1 MCVCFKKKEN
11 RHKSSCPGQF
21 STQQMELSNASLE
34 TKEANLVATEE
45 LVIMQTAMID
55 LRNGKDEEIGIKQSV
70 IVFLD
75 SGSQRKYISK
85 DIIH

>member
-1 MCVCFKKKEN
+1 
-11 RHKSSCPGQF
+11 
-21 STQQMELSNASLE
+21 MELSNASLE

-55 LRNGKDEEIGIKQSV
+55 LLNGKDEEIGIKQSV

>member
-1 MCVCFKKKEN
+1 
-11 RHKSSCPGQF
+11 
-21 STQQMELSNASLE
+21 MELSNASLE

-45 LVIMQTAMID
+45 LVIMQTAMIA

>member
-1 MCVCFKKKEN
+1 
-11 RHKSSCPGQF
+11 
-21 STQQMELSNASLE
+21 MELSNASLE